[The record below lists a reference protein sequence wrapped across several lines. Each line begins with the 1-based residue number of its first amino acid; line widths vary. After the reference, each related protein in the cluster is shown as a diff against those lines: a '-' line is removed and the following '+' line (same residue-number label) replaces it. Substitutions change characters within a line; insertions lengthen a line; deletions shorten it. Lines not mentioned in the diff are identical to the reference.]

1 MDKGVSGMESAHKP
15 SQGFYA
21 RIEMFHS
28 LRFRL
33 LVTLILVVV
42 AAIGGMA
49 FFNTLATT
57 RMFTRYEEDRRTT
70 RHQRLEWLLA
80 QHYVQNENWSGVQ
93 PVVERMGQIT
103 GERVILTDQEGQILA
118 DSAGELVGQT
128 VDQDWDTPAAQIL
141 YHGTEVG
148 VLYTDF
154 SGWDVDPEK
163 VFPDSAKVR
172 PPPPPGA
179 EPESM
184 AFLAS
189 VNRVLLIVAVV
200 AGLSAMLLILG
211 LSRRILAP
219 VEALTAAVRRMEA
232 GDLSQRVEITSR
244 DEIGDLARAFN
255 AMADGLARLEELR
268 RNMVTDVAHELRT
281 PLSNIRGYLEALQDG
296 VVEPEKHIIDSLHAE
311 AMLLNRLVD
320 DLQELSLAEAGHLKL
335 KRQPVALADIVDKAI
350 EAVRPR
356 AEAEGI
362 TLQVDLPEDL
372 LVDVD
377 PQRMGQVLRNLLE
390 NALTHTTSGGEIA
403 VAAHDACPEPGR
415 RACPEPGRRDDQWV
429 EVSVRD
435 TGSGIAAEDL
445 PYVFERFYRAD
456 KSRSRATGGAGLGL
470 AIAKQ
475 LVEAHG
481 GRIWVESTEGEG
493 STFTFA
499 LPISINSQEMIH

>member
-1 MDKGVSGMESAHKP
+1 
-15 SQGFYA
+15 
-21 RIEMFHS
+21 MFHT

-33 LVTLILVVV
+33 LVVLILVVV
-42 AAIGGMA
+42 AVVGGMA

-57 RMFTRYEEDRRTT
+57 RMFTRYEEDRRMT
-70 RHQRLEWLLA
+70 RHQRFEGLLT
-80 QHYVQNENWSGVQ
+80 QHYAQNESWSDVQ
-93 PVVERMGQIT
+93 PVVERMGQIM
-103 GERVILTDQEGQILA
+103 GERMILVGEAGQIVA
-118 DSAGELVGQT
+118 DSAGELVGQP
-128 VDQDWDTPAAQIL
+128 VDQDWDTPAAQIIH
-141 YHGTEVG
+141 HGTRVG
-148 VLYTDF
+148 VLHTDF
-154 SGWDVDPEK
+154 PGKGGDPGSK
-163 VFPDSAKVR
+163 VFPDSAKIFSPFFFR
-172 PPPPPGA
+172 PPLGLD
-179 EPESM
+179 PESR
-184 AFLAS
+184 ALLTS
-189 VNRVLLIVAVV
+189 VNRTLLLIAVV
-200 AGLSAMLLILG
+200 AGLGAVLLILG
-211 LSRRILAP
+211 LSRRILTP

-232 GDLSQRVEITSR
+232 GDLSQRVEVTSR

-296 VVEPEKHIIDSLHAE
+296 VVEPERHIVDSLHEE

-320 DLQELSLAEAGHLKL
+320 DLQELSLAEAGQLKL
-335 KRQPVALADIVDKAI
+335 ERQPVALADIADRAV

-362 TLQVDLPEDL
+362 TLQVDLPGDL

-377 PQRMGQVLRNLLE
+377 PQRIGQVLRNLLE
-390 NALTHTTSGGEIA
+390 NALTHTPPGGEVG
-403 VAAHDACPEPGR
+403 VAARAACPEPSR
-415 RACPEPGRRDDQWV
+415 RGGQWV

-435 TGSGIAAEDL
+435 TGIGIPAEDL

-470 AIAKQ
+470 AIARQ

-493 STFTFA
+493 STFAFA
-499 LPISINSQEMIH
+499 LPTSINSQEKIRW

>member
-1 MDKGVSGMESAHKP
+1 
-15 SQGFYA
+15 
-21 RIEMFHS
+21 
-28 LRFRL
+28 
-33 LVTLILVVV
+33 
-42 AAIGGMA
+42 
-49 FFNTLATT
+49 
-57 RMFTRYEEDRRTT
+57 
-70 RHQRLEWLLA
+70 
-80 QHYVQNENWSGVQ
+80 
-93 PVVERMGQIT
+93 
-103 GERVILTDQEGQILA
+103 
-118 DSAGELVGQT
+118 
-128 VDQDWDTPAAQIL
+128 
-141 YHGTEVG
+141 
-148 VLYTDF
+148 
-154 SGWDVDPEK
+154 DPGK
-163 VFPDSAKVR
+163 VFPDSARVR
-172 PPPPPGA
+172 PPPPPGV
-179 EPESM
+179 EPESR

-189 VNRVLLIVAVV
+189 INRTLLLVAVV
-200 AGLSAMLLILG
+200 AGLGAVLLILG

-232 GDLSQRVEITSR
+232 GDLSQRVEVTSQ
-244 DEIGDLARAFN
+244 DEIGELAQAFN

-296 VVEPEKHIIDSLHAE
+296 VVEPERHIIGSLYEE
-311 AMLLNRLVD
+311 AMLLNHLVD

-335 KRQPVALADIVDKAI
+335 KRQPVALADVVDRAV

-372 LVDVD
+372 LLDVD
-377 PQRMGQVLRNLLE
+377 PQRIGQVLRNLLD
-390 NALTHTTSGGEIA
+390 NGLTHTPPGGEIA
-403 VAAHDACPEPGR
+403 IAAHAEG
-415 RACPEPGRRDDQWV
+415 QWV

-493 STFTFA
+493 STFTLA
-499 LPISINSQEMIH
+499 LPISISSQEKIR

>member
-1 MDKGVSGMESAHKP
+1 MPK
-15 SQGFYA
+15 QW
-21 RIEMFHS
+21 RMFHS

-33 LVTLILVVV
+33 LVVLILVVV

-57 RMFTRYEEDRRTT
+57 RMFTRYEEDRRMT
-70 RHQRLEWLLA
+70 RHQRLEELLT
-80 QHYVQNENWSGVQ
+80 QHYAQNENWSGVQ

-103 GERVILTDQEGQILA
+103 GERVILADEEGQIVA
-118 DSAGELVGQT
+118 DSAGELVGQP
-128 VDQDWDTPAAQIL
+128 VEQGWDTPAAQII
-141 YHGTEVG
+141 YHGTEIG
-148 VLYTDF
+148 VLYTYFPDQGAD
-154 SGWDVDPEK
+154 SESK
-163 VFPDSAKVR
+163 VFPDSAPVR

-179 EPESM
+179 EPESET
-184 AFLAS
+184 FLAS

-232 GDLSQRVEITSR
+232 GDLSQRVEVTSR
-244 DEIGDLARAFN
+244 DEIGGLARAFN

-296 VVEPEKHIIDSLHAE
+296 VVEPERHIIDSLHAE
-311 AMLLNRLVD
+311 AMLLNHLVD
-320 DLQELSLAEAGHLKL
+320 DLQELSLAEAGQLRL
-335 KRQPVALADIVDKAI
+335 GRQSVALADMVDRAI
-350 EAVRPR
+350 GAVRLR
-356 AEAEGI
+356 AEAKGV
-362 TLQVDLPEDL
+362 TVRVDLPEDL

-377 PQRMGQVLRNLLE
+377 PQRIGQVLRNLLE
-390 NALTHTTSGGEIA
+390 NALTHTPPDGEIA
-403 VAAHDACPEPGR
+403 LSAHDDG
-415 RACPEPGRRDDQWV
+415 QWV

-435 TGSGIAAEDL
+435 TGSGIAAKDL

-470 AIAKQ
+470 AIARS

-499 LPISINSQEMIH
+499 LPISISSREHR

>member
-1 MDKGVSGMESAHKP
+1 MAK
-15 SQGFYA
+15 QW
-21 RIEMFHS
+21 RMFHS
-28 LRFRL
+28 LRLRL
-33 LVTLILVVV
+33 LVVLILVVV
-42 AAIGGMA
+42 AAVGGMA

-57 RMFTRYEEDRRTT
+57 RMFTRYEEDRGMV
-70 RHQRLEWLLA
+70 RHQRLERLLT
-80 QHYVQNENWSGVQ
+80 QHYTQNESWYGVQ

-103 GERVILTDQEGQILA
+103 GERVILTNEEGQIIA
-118 DSAGELVGQT
+118 DSAGELVGQPM
-128 VDQDWDTPAAQIL
+128 DQDWDTPAAQIIH
-141 YHGTEVG
+141 HGTKVG

-154 SGWDVDPEK
+154 TGWDVDPGK
-163 VFPDSAKVR
+163 VFPDSARVR
-172 PPPPPGA
+172 PAPPPGVD
-179 EPESM
+179 PESEI
-184 AFLAS
+184 FLAS
-189 VNRVLLIVAVV
+189 VNRTLLLVAVV
-200 AGLSAMLLILG
+200 AGLGAVLLILG

-232 GDLSQRVEITSR
+232 GDLSQRVEVTSR
-244 DEIGDLARAFN
+244 DEIGELARAFN

-281 PLSNIRGYLEALQDG
+281 PLSNIRGYLEAIQDG
-296 VVEPEKHIIDSLHAE
+296 VVEPERHIIDSLHEE
-311 AMLLNRLVD
+311 AMLLNHLVD
-320 DLQELSLAEAGHLKL
+320 DLQDLSLAEAGHLKL
-335 KRQPVALADIVDKAI
+335 ERQPIALADIVDRAV

-362 TLQVDLPEDL
+362 ALQVDLPEDL

-377 PQRMGQVLRNLLE
+377 PQRIGQVLRNLLD
-390 NALTHTTSGGEIA
+390 NGLAHTPPGGEIA
-403 VAAHDACPEPGR
+403 IAARAACPEPSR
-415 RACPEPGRRDDQWV
+415 RSDQWV

-435 TGSGIAAEDL
+435 TGAGIAAEDL

-481 GRIWVESTEGEG
+481 GRIWVESTEREG

-499 LPISINSQEMIH
+499 LPTSINSQEKIR